1 MKRILITLVGLVFMA
16 LCVSPLWAQG
26 VKNLKG
32 EDPPPLA
39 VTGWVNSDK
48 PINLADLKGKKVV
61 LVEFFMVKCPH
72 CIAAAPQLRRLQENY
87 EGDGLM
93 IISVSSNDTADKVK
107 AFLEENQLKTVVGI
121 DTNFKTT
128 LAYGVEGVPYSFLIG
143 ASGKIIWQGDPRAV
157 DEIQLQSELMDL
169 GKGKPAEAKQ
179 PEAKPAEAK

>member
-1 MKRILITLVGLVFMA
+1 MIGLALMA
-16 LCVSPLWAQG
+16 LYVSPLWAQG
-26 VKNLKG
+26 TKDLKG
-32 EDPPPLA
+32 QDPPPIA

-48 PINLADLKGKKVV
+48 PVNLADLKGKKVV

-72 CIAAAPQLRRLQENY
+72 CVAAAPQLRRLQENY

-93 IISVSSNDTADKVK
+93 IVSISSNDTADKVK

-143 ASGKIIWQGDPRAV
+143 ASGKIVWQGDPRSV
-157 DEIQLQSELMDL
+157 DEITLQSELVDL
-169 GKGKPAEAKQ
+169 GKGKPAEAK
-179 PEAKPAEAK
+179 PAEAKPAEAK